1 MAGPKVTL
9 IGAGSVVFARTLM
22 GDLLSFPELS
32 GSHIALHDIDPE
44 RLATAEKMVHAV
56 ASAVGANP
64 TIEASLDRKTALR
77 GAKYVI
83 NAIQVGGWE
92 ATLKDFELPKRYG
105 LKQTIADT
113 LGIGGIFRALRT
125 IPVLLEICAD
135 MRAVAPGSILLNYTN
150 PMAMLCLAVERAGG
164 VPVVGLC
171 HSVQGTA
178 QQLAE
183 YIDVP
188 AEEVTYRVAGINHM
202 AWFLE
207 LCRRGG
213 EDLYPRLWAALDDPL
228 VSGLDKVRFEM
239 MRRLGYFV
247 TESSEHMAEY
257 VPYFLK
263 RDDLIERFD
272 IPTNEYVRRS
282 AKNLREFQRARAAF
296 ERGEEVGV
304 RRSHEYAAYIIRA
317 IEANEAW
324 TCHGN
329 VLNSAGM
336 RGGRG
341 GAAARDGAP
350 LIDNLPAD
358 ACVEVPI
365 LVDGKGLQPQPVGA
379 LPPQLAALNRTN
391 IGVQQL
397 VVEAVLS
404 RNRDHVYHAAMLD
417 PHTAAVLSLDQIWA
431 LCDDLFEAHGD
442 ALPKLESK
450 RLHARRAPATV

>member
-9 IGAGSVVFARTLM
+9 VGAGSVVFARTLM
-22 GDLLSFPELS
+22 SDILSFPELA
-32 GSHIALHDIDPE
+32 GAHIALHDIDPE
-44 RLATAEKMVHAV
+44 RLATSEKMVYAV
-56 ASAVGANP
+56 ARALGAGP
-64 TIEASLDRKTALR
+64 TIEAQLDRKAALR
-77 GAKYVI
+77 GATYVI

-92 ATLKDFELPKRYG
+92 ATLKDFELPKKYG

-135 MRAVAPGSILLNYTN
+135 MRAVAPGAMLLNYTN

-178 QQLAE
+178 RQLAE
-183 YIDVP
+183 YLEVP
-188 AEEVTYRVAGINHM
+188 PEEVSYKVAGINHM

-213 EDLYPRLWAALDDPL
+213 GEDLYPRLWAALEDPT
-228 VSGLDKVRFEM
+228 VFSLDKVRFEM

-282 AKNLREFQRARAAF
+282 ARNLREFQRARAAF
-296 ERGEEVGV
+296 ERGDEVSV

-324 TCHGN
+324 TFHGN
-329 VLNSAGM
+329 VLN
-336 RGGRG
+336 RK
-341 GAAARDGAP
+341 

-358 ACVEVPI
+358 SCVEVPI
-365 LVDGKGLQPQPVGA
+365 LVDGGGLQPQPVGA

-397 VVEAVLS
+397 VVEAVLTG
-404 RNRDHVYHAAMLD
+404 NRDHVYQAAMLD
-417 PHTAAVLSLDQIWA
+417 PHTAAVLSLDEIWA
-431 LCDDLFEAHGD
+431 LTDELIEAHGA

-450 RLHARRAPATV
+450 RLYAAPRSA

>member
-1 MAGPKVTL
+1 MPKITM

-22 GDLLSFPELS
+22 SDILSFPELA
-32 GSHIALHDIDPE
+32 GSHVALHDIDPE
-44 RLATAEKMVHAV
+44 RLETAEKMVHAV
-56 ASAVGANP
+56 ARALGAGP

-92 ATLKDFELPKRYG
+92 ATLKDFEIPKKYR

-113 LGIGGIFRALRT
+113 LGVGGIFRALRT
-125 IPVLLEICAD
+125 IPVLLDICAD

-178 QQLAE
+178 RQLAE
-183 YIDVP
+183 YVDVP
-188 AEEVTYRVAGINHM
+188 ADEVTYKVAGINHM

-207 LCRRGG
+207 LCRRDG

-228 VSGLDKVRFEM
+228 VFGLDKVRFEM

-296 ERGEEVGV
+296 ERGEEVSV
-304 RRSHEYAAYIIRA
+304 QRSHEYAAYIIRA

-324 TCHGN
+324 TFHGN
-329 VLNSAGM
+329 VLNTSGARNGAFGA
-336 RGGRG
+336 RSGRK
-341 GAAARDGAP
+341 

-358 ACVEVPI
+358 CCVEVPI

-391 IGVQQL
+391 VAVQQL

-404 RNRDHVYHAAMLD
+404 RDRDHVYHAAMMD
-417 PHTAAVLSLDQIWA
+417 PHTAAVLSLDEIWA
-431 LCDDLFEAHGD
+431 MTDELFEAHGE
-442 ALPKLESK
+442 ALPPMESK
-450 RLHARRAPATV
+450 RLHAVASPAAV